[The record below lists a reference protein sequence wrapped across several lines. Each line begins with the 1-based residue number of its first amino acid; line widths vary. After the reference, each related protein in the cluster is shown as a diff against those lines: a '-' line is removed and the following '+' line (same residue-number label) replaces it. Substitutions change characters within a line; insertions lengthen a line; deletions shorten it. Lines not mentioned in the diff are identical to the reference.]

1 MTFAANKFAR
11 FLPTATFAMA
21 AEYLMGL
28 SDSVICGQIIGEE
41 GLSVINLM
49 QPVFNVVSFVALLVG
64 TGTSVLYAMEMGRF
78 DRRRA
83 SELLT
88 QGLWSAL
95 GFGLLL
101 MGALALSRNAATAA
115 FGVSGAVLA
124 GAREYW
130 VWFLPCAVL
139 EPLSFYFSSMCYA
152 DGDGRVCA
160 GAYIAQL
167 LGNCALSIPLTMHYG
182 YTGCAIGTTVG
193 HLMALCVLLMHL
205 RREENSMAFV
215 RHFSLADTG
224 RICACALGDAS
235 IRLCQAGLTLM
246 LNLYIIS
253 RFGEGRLPVL
263 AAVLVVLGVSEAF
276 DGVATAAQP
285 LASVYIG
292 EGNDRLTRRIMG
304 LAARVSAAE
313 GLVLTLLAVAFPQLV
328 VSLVGITDPSLAEAA
343 RTAVRIVSLGLVG
356 PAFVMLLNSYYT
368 FRVREGL
375 AVGVTALATFVLPVA
390 LAPAAGWLF
399 GECGVWSALAA
410 SPYAAIGLVAVY
422 VAFRCGRRAFPLFL
436 DRARIRSSRV
446 YALVL
451 DTKAICDASAMV
463 GRFLGTRRGMD
474 DRKSGLVSLLIEET
488 LMLVKD
494 RNAGRR
500 THAEISVDWS
510 NGITVVIR
518 DDGKLFDITDADSTA
533 SSLRSYLVAN
543 LMVAIPARRNM
554 TTTGFNRNMFKL

>member
-49 QPVFNVVSFVALLVG
+49 QPMFNVVSFVALLVG

-95 GFGLLL
+95 GLGLLL

-167 LGNCALSIPLTMHYG
+167 LGNCALSIPLTMRYG

-253 RFGEGRLPVL
+253 RFGEDRLPVL

-328 VSLVGITDPSLAEAA
+328 VSMVGITDPSLAEAA

-356 PAFVMLLNSYYT
+356 TAFVMLLNSYYT

-436 DRARIRSSRV
+436 DRARIRASRV
-446 YALVL
+446 YDLVL
-451 DTKAICDASAMV
+451 DTNAICDASATV

-500 THAEISVDWS
+500 THAEISVGWS

>member
-1 MTFAANKFAR
+1 
-11 FLPTATFAMA
+11 
-21 AEYLMGL
+21 
-28 SDSVICGQIIGEE
+28 
-41 GLSVINLM
+41 
-49 QPVFNVVSFVALLVG
+49 
-64 TGTSVLYAMEMGRF
+64 
-78 DRRRA
+78 
-83 SELLT
+83 
-88 QGLWSAL
+88 
-95 GFGLLL
+95 
-101 MGALALSRNAATAA
+101 
-115 FGVSGAVLA
+115 
-124 GAREYW
+124 
-130 VWFLPCAVL
+130 
-139 EPLSFYFSSMCYA
+139 
-152 DGDGRVCA
+152 
-160 GAYIAQL
+160 
-167 LGNCALSIPLTMHYG
+167 
-182 YTGCAIGTTVG
+182 
-193 HLMALCVLLMHL
+193 
-205 RREENSMAFV
+205 
-215 RHFSLADTG
+215 
-224 RICACALGDAS
+224 
-235 IRLCQAGLTLM
+235 
-246 LNLYIIS
+246 
-253 RFGEGRLPVL
+253 
-263 AAVLVVLGVSEAF
+263 
-276 DGVATAAQP
+276 
-285 LASVYIG
+285 
-292 EGNDRLTRRIMG
+292 MG

-328 VSLVGITDPSLAEAA
+328 VSMVGITDPSLAEAA

-356 PAFVMLLNSYYT
+356 TAFVMLLNSYYT
-368 FRVREGL
+368 FCVREGL

-422 VAFRCGRRAFPLFL
+422 VAIRCGRRAFPLFL
-436 DRARIRSSRV
+436 DRARIRASRV
-446 YALVL
+446 YDLVL
-451 DTKAICDASAMV
+451 DTNAICDASATV